1 MFRDSSGWMKL
12 RGMGGVSWGG
22 VGIARYIP
30 FSTAVHVDGG
40 GVAVV
45 SDSWGSQG
53 SGSERAVGRGLPL
66 NVARSGVIGQTE
78 KNFERWC
85 TTLDLGCEGFCED
98 VAINVLLWSCT
109 GVLVSSELLL

>member
-1 MFRDSSGWMKL
+1 MKL

-22 VGIARYIP
+22 VGIACYIP

-45 SDSWGSQG
+45 SGSWGSQG
-53 SGSERAVGRGLPL
+53 GGSERAVGRGSPL

-78 KNFERWC
+78 KISNDGVQPLIW
-85 TTLDLGCEGFCED
+85 D
-98 VAINVLLWSCT
+98 VRDSVKM
-109 GVLVSSELLL
+109 